1 MSHSIEESR
10 ADDSINLVVY
20 LALLG
25 LTAATLGAGL
35 LSGKGRVMA
44 VSLAVIIASVKASLI
59 GFYYMGLRRE
69 RALTWIIIAI
79 GALAVAVLAIGILPD
94 MTFRRL

>member
-69 RALTWIIIAI
+69 KALTWLIIAI